1 MPVASKDFKSKLR
14 FTNRAE
20 NYNKYRPKYPKAL
33 FTWVEDK
40 LGPGLNRKVAD
51 LGSGTGIF
59 SQHLLNQGYEVY
71 AVEPNKEMRRM
82 AETKIQDSLNF
93 FSVQGEAEAT
103 GLGEQSVDLVT
114 SAQAFHWFGTQKT
127 VDEIR
132 RILKDHGKV
141 LLVWNIRDYEN
152 DPFQK
157 GYENLMADHCR
168 EYKDVHHTY
177 FDKDGLGE
185 LFRASRV
192 QKMSFP
198 NFQIF
203 DLEGLIG
210 RTESCSYCPL
220 PEDEFYGPLIE
231 GITKLYSRYQRQGRV
246 DFKYITESYLI
257 SL

>member
-1 MPVASKDFKSKLR
+1 
-14 FTNRAE
+14 
-20 NYNKYRPKYPKAL
+20 
-33 FTWVEDK
+33 VEDK

-114 SAQAFHWFGTQKT
+114 SAQAFHWFGTQKRSMKF
-127 VDEIR
+127 EEYSKIMER
-132 RILKDHGKV
+132 YFWSGILGITRMIHSKKAMKILWLITAG
-141 LLVWNIRDYEN
+141 NTR
-152 DPFQK
+152 
-157 GYENLMADHCR
+157 MC
-168 EYKDVHHTY
+168 HHTY

-246 DFKYITESYLI
+246 DF
-257 SL
+257 